1 MNTKHWIVC
10 LLGGLV
16 LCCGRQGGAQAQE
29 LQPGQ
34 KVNPEVLEWPRI
46 FATNGFEFAV
56 YQPQVSKWQGNQLEG
71 RFATAAQTA
80 GTSNQ
85 TFGVVSFTARTEID
99 KVNRLVTL
107 EDFVVTKV
115 DFPMDQA
122 MQNEFLRIEPSLLSA
137 TAKVIPLDHL
147 EAAFAASADMAK
159 QQVEPVK
166 NDPPRVIYSMQ
177 PAVLALVEGPP
188 IVAPLSGDYQR
199 VVNTRAVLLVNTN
212 APYQGNYYYGGGRWY
227 KAPSLDGP
235 WTVLPNPP
243 PGLDAA
249 LAAVQ
254 ATKEVDLLP
263 PSDTNAPPPLL
274 QVYVSTVPAELIE
287 TAGAASMQPVA
298 DTHLLSVANTSNALF
313 YSLDDADYYVL
324 LSGRWFKGK
333 SLTGPWEFVPP
344 GQLPSDFQ
352 KIPPDHEKSN
362 VLASVPGTPQAQ
374 EAVVANSIP
383 QTATIERD
391 KAKLEV
397 NYAGAPGFAP
407 VEGTPLQYATNTAT
421 PVVMVD
427 STAYYACQG
436 GVWFVSP
443 SPNGPWA
450 VATSVPSSI
459 YTIPVSSPV
468 HYVTYSYVYGATPN
482 YVYVGYTPG
491 YMGTVVAPG
500 DVVVYGTGYYYP
512 PVVVGA
518 TFVGYPCTYGYG
530 WGMALG
536 LSVGFSF
543 GFCSGWSSGCCYQPH
558 WGCYGWYGSYNYNYT
573 HVNCNGTSYYAHW
586 GTAVHPTGSYG
597 YNAYTGTGWHNQH
610 AAPFNPYTGTHG
622 YGERGGAYN
631 PYSGNYAAGRQGT
644 FYNPYSGAKAGARSG
659 MAGNAYTGNYAAGR
673 QAAGYNPSTGMYSA
687 AGKGVQGNAATG
699 TGSSYSRGVVGNAN
713 TGNKVA
719 WNNGNVYAGKDGSVY
734 KYNPNASVQKYNSGS
749 WQTVSRPAT
758 SSSYQSAATKPAS
771 SGSGQSS
778 WAASAPSAQSSW
790 ANQGTAAQS
799 SSASHAS
806 SSQSYWANHGSSAQT
821 APAQSS
827 SGSQASAAQYAGG
840 SRASS
845 GQSSWANSSRSAQS
859 TAGYKA
865 AQAQTSGPS
874 RSSSGG
880 YSGGSSSWGGS
891 SGSRSSSPASSVTR
905 ESSARAL
912 GSQRFN
918 TWQSSGGG
926 GWGGSRGAGGGGGSA
941 GHR

>member
-1 MNTKHWIVC
+1 MVC

-34 KVNPEVLEWPRI
+34 KVNPEALEWPRI
-46 FATNGFEFAV
+46 FTTNGFEFAV
-56 YQPQVSKWQGNQLEG
+56 YQPQVSKWKGNQLEG
-71 RFATAAQTA
+71 RFAAAAQTA

-85 TFGVVSFTARTEID
+85 TFGVVSFTARTEVD

-107 EDFVVTKV
+107 EDFAVTKV
-115 DFPMDQA
+115 DFPTDQA
-122 MQNEFLRIEPSLLSA
+122 MQNEFLRIEPSLLAA

-147 EAAFAASADMAK
+147 EAVFAASADMAT

-166 NDPPRVIYSMQ
+166 NDPPRVIYSTQ
-177 PAVLALVEGPP
+177 PAVLVLVEGPP
-188 IVAPLSGDYQR
+188 VVAPLSGDYQR

-212 APYQGNYYYGGGRWY
+212 APDQGNYYFGGGRWY
-227 KAPSLDGP
+227 KAPSLEGP
-235 WTVLPNPP
+235 WAVLPNPP
-243 PGLDAA
+243 PGLDTA

-287 TAGAASMQPVA
+287 TEGAASMQPVA
-298 DTHLLSVANTSNALF
+298 DTHLLYVANTSNALF

-344 GQLPSDFQ
+344 GQLPSDFA

-397 NYAGAPGFAP
+397 SYAGAPGFAP
-407 VEGTPLQYATNTAT
+407 VEGTSLQYATNTAT

-427 STAYYACQG
+427 TTAYYACQG

-459 YTIPVSSPV
+459 YTIPVSSPI

-586 GTAVHPTGSYG
+586 GGAVHPTGSYG
-597 YNAYTGTGWHNQH
+597 YNAYTGTGWHSQH
-610 AAPFNPYTGTHG
+610 AAAFNPYTGTHG

-631 PYSGNYAAGRQGT
+631 HYSGNYAAGRQGT
-644 FYNPYSGAKAGARSG
+644 FYNPYTGAKAGARSG

-673 QAAGYNPSTGMYSA
+673 QAAGYNPSTGMYGA

-699 TGSSYSRGVVGNAN
+699 TGSSYNRGAVGNAN

-734 KYNPNASVQKYNSGS
+734 QYNPSAGVQKYSSGN
-749 WQTVSRPAT
+749 WQTVSKPAT
-758 SSSYQSAATKPAS
+758 TSSYQSAAAKPSTAT
-771 SGSGQSS
+771 SGQSS

-790 ANQGTAAQS
+790 ANQATAAQS
-799 SSASHAS
+799 SSASRAS
-806 SSQSYWANHGSSAQT
+806 SSQSYWSNHGSSGQT

-827 SGSQASAAQYAGG
+827 WGSQSSAAQYTGG

-845 GQSSWANSSRSAQS
+845 GQNSWANSSRSAQS

-874 RSSSGG
+874 RSSSMG
-880 YSGGSSSWGGS
+880 YQGATSSWGGS
-891 SGSRSSSPASSVTR
+891 SGSRSSGPASSVSR

-926 GWGGSRGAGGGGGSA
+926 GWGGSRSSGSGGGGG